1 MRASTVCSISTS
13 LIFSERSATDMGAVW
28 QGGETRLFT
37 ETLSTVLLGLR
48 MEQYKDNKEIPLGC
62 LGLSYSIIT

>member
-1 MRASTVCSISTS
+1 
-13 LIFSERSATDMGAVW
+13 MGAVW

-62 LGLSYSIIT
+62 LGLSYSIITWQEAAKN